1 MKPLLIHRKGGIL
14 LGPEGGPVES
24 LPAEFQKVF
33 PDVSPKYIDSLSLM
47 AGIAAGRALDGR
59 GTAFSEETR
68 RDFSVIV
75 GSALGAMESVVDFDG
90 QAVSKGPN
98 TVNPMDFPNT
108 VANAAG
114 SRIGIWLQLKGPNVT
129 LTNGDTSFLDAVGFA
144 WEGMNSGLFSD
155 CLVGAAEKVPSFLH
169 PPPSTGPAETR
180 WKEGACFLLA
190 SGVEVEKEETLFEVA
205 DYFSLQLKP
214 DGSPPPA
221 FVRRLEGFWQGAEW
235 LGAPAGTPLESLFPR
250 ELKRY
255 VPNPAVFE
263 LGLGGW
269 ESLEAFLAS
278 PHFRGVIAVFSG
290 MERKISLL
298 KITQGKRRN

>member
-1 MKPLLIHRKGGIL
+1 MKPLLVHRKGEIF
-14 LGPEGGPVES
+14 LGRDGGSVES
-24 LPAEFQKVF
+24 LPTEFQKVF
-33 PDVSPKYIDSLSLM
+33 PGVSPKYIDPLSLM

-155 CLVGAAEKVPSFLH
+155 CLVGAAEKAPSFLH
-169 PPPSTGPAETR
+169 PPPSPGPAETR

-190 SGVEVEKEETLFEVA
+190 SGVEREETLFEVT

-221 FVRRLEGFWQGAEW
+221 FVPRLEGFWQGVEW
-235 LGAPAGTPLESLFPR
+235 LGAPAGTPLESRLPQG
-250 ELKRY
+250 LKRY

-263 LGLGGW
+263 LGLGGL
-269 ESLEAFLAS
+269 EALEAFLAS
-278 PHFRGVIAVFSG
+278 SHFRGVIAVFSG

-298 KITQGKRRN
+298 KITQGKRRS